1 MNKSLAL
8 KNKLYLFLSLVF
20 VFLIFLYLIYF
31 LIDPKKGVISYYKLK
46 NKQFIYKTQLNEL
59 KTKNDLFIDRT
70 ANKGISAFINP
81 NGKVIK
87 SLNTGESGN
96 IELNFPHFYKSTLFS
111 NYGNKIFYL
120 IIFLYMF
127 LILILR
133 KYKI

>member
-70 ANKGISAFINP
+70 ARLQP
-81 NGKVIK
+81 NTIDLDYLEEQLRLK
-87 SLNTGESGN
+87 TGYIAEN
-96 IELNFPHFYKSTLFS
+96 E
-111 NYGNKIFYL
+111 
-120 IIFLYMF
+120 
-127 LILILR
+127 ILVTVEE
-133 KYKI
+133 

>member
-8 KNKLYLFLSLVF
+8 KNKFYLFLSLIF

-70 ANKGISAFINP
+70 ARLQP
-81 NGKVIK
+81 NTIDLDYLEEQLRLK
-87 SLNTGESGN
+87 TGYIAEN
-96 IELNFPHFYKSTLFS
+96 E
-111 NYGNKIFYL
+111 
-120 IIFLYMF
+120 
-127 LILILR
+127 ILIA
-133 KYKI
+133 IEE